1 MAATTKSELSWVNWM
16 KFICMLLVYLNH
28 SEIFYGYRIDSVG
41 YLYRPV
47 FVNAFFFISG
57 YLLFRKQW
65 NTKLL
70 SLGRKEWYNVMGGAN
85 R

>member
-1 MAATTKSELSWVNWM
+1 MESSNKQELPWVNWM

-28 SEIFYGYRIDSVG
+28 SEIFYGCKLGWVG
-41 YLYRPV
+41 DLYRPV

-65 NTKLL
+65 STKLL
-70 SLGRKEWYNVMGGAN
+70 SLGRKEWYNSMGGAN